1 VAELL
6 DHVQKGDQRRFK
18 DFCEAL
24 VKSDQEFI
32 VTNYLECSRP
42 VEARE
47 DVARGDA
54 TDAVSTDAE
63 DMPLSKESAAKLT
76 ASWNQLIDSMIS
88 ANGSALF
95 SNLYAYGVFSQLQ
108 LKKLK
113 ASNLCI
119 CIINV

>member
-1 VAELL
+1 MAELL

-24 VKSDQEFI
+24 EKSDQEYI

-42 VEARE
+42 VEAR
-47 DVARGDA
+47 GDA
-54 TDAVSTDAE
+54 TDAVSTDAD

-88 ANGSALF
+88 VNGSALF
-95 SNLYAYGVFSQLQ
+95 SNMYAYGVFSELQ

-119 CIINV
+119 CIINF